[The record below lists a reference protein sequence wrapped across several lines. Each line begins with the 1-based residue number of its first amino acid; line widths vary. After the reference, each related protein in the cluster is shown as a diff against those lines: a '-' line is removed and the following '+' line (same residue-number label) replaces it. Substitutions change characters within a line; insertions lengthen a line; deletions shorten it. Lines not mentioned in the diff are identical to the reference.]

1 MKRYIV
7 IAIVAVA
14 LVIAGFLVFR
24 KSPNYT
30 KPTAGENII
39 FFGDSL
45 VEGVGATDGQDL
57 VSKLARATGLDII
70 NAGRSGDT
78 TVTALTRLE
87 TDVLARKPKVVIILL
102 GGNDFL
108 RQVPSAQ
115 TETSIR
121 TIVEKILTSGSGIIL
136 INENK
141 NIGST
146 PVFRKLAKEKNIP
159 YIENILGGV
168 AGNRQLMSDAIH
180 PNSAGYAIL
189 AEKIRPVLEDYLK

>member
-14 LVIAGFLVFR
+14 LVIGGFLVFR
-24 KSPNYT
+24 KSPNYI
-30 KPTAGENII
+30 KPMAGENII

-87 TDVLARKPKVVIILL
+87 TDVLAKKPKVVIILL

-121 TIVEKILTSGSGIIL
+121 TIVEKILLTGSGIIL

-168 AGNRQLMSDAIH
+168 AGDRQLMSDAIH
-180 PNSAGYAIL
+180 PNSDGYAIL